1 MRSFIIHVV
10 LALTLQACS
19 PAAAHSLSAISDAQ
33 GTAVP
38 VNTLTPTATA
48 TPTLIP
54 TPALAP
60 GKAQRVIIISF
71 DGLRPDA
78 VTKAPMENLVRWARN
93 GAYTLEA
100 RTISPSLTLPA
111 HASMIS
117 GLCASQHGI
126 TWNSGL
132 SAWGYSEGVD
142 IFDLA
147 HAAGLR
153 TVMIVGKDKLRQL
166 VEPETT
172 DVFEVHA
179 ADRDIFQ
186 AAKDQLSSGF
196 NLMMIHIPSA
206 DDRGHSFGW
215 MSNAQLKTLRESDAL
230 FGDFIAELDQ
240 LDLTA
245 ATLVIVNA
253 DHGGHG
259 KNHEGSELV
268 DQQIPWFMVGPGVE
282 AEKLVNPV
290 SITDTAATA
299 AYALDLPLQPEWTGI
314 PVYEGFGLPSTSI
327 HETVACKN

>member
-1 MRSFIIHVV
+1 MRPFILYIV
-10 LALTLQACS
+10 LALTIQACS
-19 PAAAHSLSAISDAQ
+19 PAPANSFSSIPNLEE
-33 GTAVP
+33 TTVP
-38 VNTLTPTATA
+38 VKTMPPAAIATE
-48 TPTLIP
+48 TLIP
-54 TPALAP
+54 TATLVP

-78 VTKAPMENLVRWARN
+78 VTEAPMENLIRWMRN
-93 GAYTLEA
+93 GAYSLEA

-132 SAWGYSEGVD
+132 LEWGYSEGVD
-142 IFDLA
+142 VFDLA

-166 VEPETT
+166 AEPETT
-172 DVFEVHA
+172 DVFEIHPLDV
-179 ADRDIFQ
+179 DIFQ

-196 NLMMIHIPSA
+196 HLMLIHIPSA

-215 MSNAQLKTLRESDAL
+215 MTNAQLKTLRESDAL

-240 LDLTA
+240 QGLTSS
-245 ATLVIVNA
+245 TLVIVTA
-253 DHGGHG
+253 DHGGHD
-259 KNHEGSELV
+259 KDHEGSELV
-268 DQQIPWFMVGPGVE
+268 DQLIPWSMVGPGVE
-282 AEKLVNPV
+282 AEKLVNLV

-299 AYALDLPLQPEWTGI
+299 AYALDLPLQPEWAGI
-314 PVYEGFGLPSTSI
+314 PVYEGFGLPSPII
-327 HETVACKN
+327 HETVACKK

>member
-1 MRSFIIHVV
+1 MRLFIICIV

-19 PAAAHSLSAISDAQ
+19 PANSLSSISDVQ
-33 GTAVP
+33 GTAAP
-38 VNTLTPTATA
+38 VNTIPPPVTAT
-48 TPTLIP
+48 TTSIP
-54 TPALAP
+54 TPALVP

-71 DGLRPDA
+71 DGLRGDA
-78 VTKAPMENLVRWARN
+78 VTEAPMENLVRWMRN

-126 TWNSGL
+126 TWNDEL
-132 SAWGYSEGVD
+132 LNLGYSRGVD

-166 VEPETT
+166 AEPETT
-172 DVFEVHA
+172 DVFEIHG
-179 ADRDIFQ
+179 ADKDIFQ

-206 DDRGHSFGW
+206 DDRGHNFEW

-230 FGDFIAELDQ
+230 FGDFIAELDA
-240 LDLTA
+240 LDLMA
-245 ATLVIVNA
+245 GTLVIVNA

-259 KNHEGSELV
+259 KNHDGSQLV
-268 DQQIPWFMVGPGVE
+268 DQLIPWSMVGPGVE

-299 AYALDLPLQPEWTGI
+299 AYALDLPLQPEWVGI
-314 PVYEGFGLPSTSI
+314 PVYEGFGLPSEKI

>member
-1 MRSFIIHVV
+1 MRPLLLYFF
-10 LALTLQACS
+10 LALALQACS
-19 PAAAHSLSAISDAQ
+19 PAAAQSLSAVSDVQ
-33 GTAVP
+33 ETDVP
-38 VNTLTPTATA
+38 VNTTTPTATA
-48 TPTLIP
+48 TMTSIP

-60 GKAQRVIIISF
+60 GRAQRVIIISF

-78 VTKAPMENLVRWARN
+78 VTEAPMENLVRWMRN

-132 SAWGYSEGVD
+132 SEWGYSEGVD
-142 IFDLA
+142 VFDLA

-166 VEPETT
+166 AEPETT
-172 DVFEVHA
+172 DVFEVHT
-179 ADRDIFQ
+179 ADKDIFQ

-196 NLMMIHIPSA
+196 HLMMIHIPSA

-240 LDLTA
+240 LDLTVS
-245 ATLVIVNA
+245 TLVIVTA

-268 DQQIPWFMVGPGVE
+268 DQLIPWSMVGPGVE
-282 AEKLVNPV
+282 AEKLVHPV

-299 AYALDLPLQPEWTGI
+299 AHALDLPLQPEWAGI
-314 PVYEGFGLPSTSI
+314 PVYEGFGLPSAAI